1 MAKYHLVAINERT
14 KRRELLTSTP
24 CTHDEGCT
32 MLRKFTPHRD
42 VRIQLEPAPDYTFT
56 PAPGLPAAKRGQL
69 SLALASVATP
79 SKRPKRRRSP
89 EAARMEI
96 AARGARVLAQEVP
109 RGRDACCGATLIYLS
124 EGGEILRAD
133 FHNLTRAQKN
143 EIEAVSLDERRH
155 KPVRTV
161 VFPSEAVCSEIVE
174 IQHREAA

>member
-14 KRRELLTSTP
+14 KRREVLTSTP

-56 PAPGLPAAKRGQL
+56 PAPGLPAAKREQL
-69 SLALASVATP
+69 TLALANVPTP
-79 SKRPKRRRSP
+79 RKGPKRRRTL
-89 EAARMEI
+89 EAARADIE
-96 AARGARVLAQEVP
+96 AHGAHVLSQEQKRGKYA
-109 RGRDACCGATLIYLS
+109 ATLIYLS

-133 FHNLTRAQKN
+133 FVNITRAQKDA
-143 EIEAVSLDERRH
+143 IEAVSLDDRRH
-155 KPVRTV
+155 RPVRSV
-161 VFPSEAVCSEIVE
+161 VFPSEAFVWTDLVE